1 MARDL
6 INHGDITGY
15 ETLPGDSWTIV
26 IRPEWKAW
34 LLEDLVD
41 DFRSVDNT
49 RRRTH
54 AHGRVAHFS
63 YQPKGAPS
71 RVFVRRAKHGGLF
84 GLLAGGI
91 YSGVHRPLRELRAA
105 QVARGAGVNVAEP
118 LAVLA
123 TRVFGPFYRLTIV
136 SREVE
141 NASNLLVLRSELTAT
156 LKRELIARVAD
167 EMRRLHEAGV
177 YHSDLTLKNILVH
190 GSSVTIIDLDK
201 ATLLGRRDEHM
212 DVRNL
217 SRLNRSLVKLLGRTG
232 LVTRTDKL
240 RFLRCYLR
248 GSDRIK
254 ELSRL
259 CGAGLWAHQLWWS
272 LSGQA

>member
-1 MARDL
+1 MNL
-6 INHGDITGY
+6 GGITGY
-15 ETLPGDSWTIV
+15 ETLGGGAWTVI
-26 IRPEWKAW
+26 IRPDWKSW

-41 DFRSVDNT
+41 DFRRVDNT
-49 RRRTH
+49 RRKVH

-63 YQPKGAPS
+63 YQPKSAPA
-71 RVFVRRAKHGGLF
+71 RVFVRRATHGGLF
-84 GLLAGGI
+84 GMLAGGI
-91 YSGVHRPLRELRAA
+91 YAGIRRPLRELRAA

-123 TRVFGPFYRLTIV
+123 TRAFGPFYRLTIV

-141 NASNLLVLRSELTAT
+141 DSSNLLALRSELTAGM
-156 LKRELIARVAD
+156 KRELIVRVAD

-201 ATLLGRRDEHM
+201 ARLLGRRDEGM
-212 DVRNL
+212 DIRNL
-217 SRLNRSLVKLLGRTG
+217 SRFNRSVVKLLGRSG

-240 RFLRCYLR
+240 RFLRSYLR
-248 GSDRIK
+248 GSDRLK
-254 ELSRL
+254 ELSRM
-259 CGAGLWAHQLWWS
+259 CGAGLWFHRLWWS